1 MSASERRGFGAWGM
15 GRASSR
21 MRARTM
27 SSTVLLGFDGA
38 GAIRFSYVMRGIVAP
53 KVGVVPWQ
61 LRQFF
66 ASTASTSQGRPFAV
80 GVGVVDVGVTVGDGP
95 ASEAGSTPAVVP
107 QAKATADP
115 SSPLIF
121 SRGRIDT
128 AIAHG

>member
-1 MSASERRGFGAWGM
+1 
-15 GRASSR
+15 
-21 MRARTM
+21 
-27 SSTVLLGFDGA
+27 LLGFDGA

-115 SSPLIF
+115 RTSKRPRPGSERARMGGSMRDPSTNAKEF
-121 SRGRIDT
+121 GDDAT
-128 AIAHG
+128 